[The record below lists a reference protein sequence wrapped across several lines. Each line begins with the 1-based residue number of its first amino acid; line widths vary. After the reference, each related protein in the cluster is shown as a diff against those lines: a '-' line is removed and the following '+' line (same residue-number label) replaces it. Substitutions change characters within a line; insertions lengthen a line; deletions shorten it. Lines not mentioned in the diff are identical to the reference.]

1 VAWPRQELGRPRIGY
16 DDQMNTT
23 SRTRDD
29 EQRVLGDFRDA
40 LDGWRKALEAHRMA
54 PPDHGFSARLTRL
67 AQAASEEARA
77 CRAAD
82 AAGFDWPPHRAAD
95 PRPPYELQP
104 GTGRRGPEGLW
115 RRFDEAVRQLNT
127 SATGQNM
134 LDVARAYDE
143 LAATAAE
150 LAEAV
155 EREDGASTRR
165 PRARTRRSA

>member
-1 VAWPRQELGRPRIGY
+1 MTSTSY

-23 SRTRDD
+23 SGASD
-29 EQRVLGDFRDA
+29 EERVLGGFRDA
-40 LDGWRKALEAHRMA
+40 LDDWRSALEAHRMA
-54 PPDHGFSARLTRL
+54 PPDHGFSARLSGL

-77 CRAAD
+77 CRAVD

-95 PRPPYELQP
+95 PQPPYELQP

-115 RRFDEAVRQLNT
+115 RRFDEAVRRLNT
-127 SATGQNM
+127 AATGQNM

-143 LAATAAE
+143 LAAAAGG

-155 EREDGASTRR
+155 EREDGAGARR
-165 PRARTRRSA
+165 PGTRARRSA

>member
-1 VAWPRQELGRPRIGY
+1 
-16 DDQMNTT
+16 MTTT
-23 SRTRDD
+23 SGTSG
-29 EQRVLGDFRDA
+29 EERVLSDFRDA
-40 LDGWRKALEAHRMA
+40 LDGWRNAIEAHRMA
-54 PPDHGFSARLTRL
+54 PPDHGFSARLASL
-67 AQAASEEARA
+67 ARAASEEARA

-127 SATGQNM
+127 AATGQNM
-134 LDVARAYDE
+134 LDVARTYDE
-143 LAATAAE
+143 LAVAAAE

-155 EREDGASTRR
+155 EREDGGSARR
-165 PRARTRRSA
+165 PRSRARRSA

>member
-1 VAWPRQELGRPRIGY
+1 MRMLVPRTSY

-23 SRTRDD
+23 SSTRD
-29 EQRVLGDFRDA
+29 EERVLGDFRDA
-40 LDGWRKALEAHRMA
+40 LDGWRNALEAHRMA
-54 PPDHGFSARLTRL
+54 PPDHGFSARLAGL

-104 GTGRRGPEGLW
+104 GTGRRGPERLW
-115 RRFDEAVRQLNT
+115 QRFDEAVRQLNT
-127 SATGQNM
+127 AATGQNM

-143 LAATAAE
+143 LAAAAAE
-150 LAEAV
+150 LAETV

-165 PRARTRRSA
+165 PRARKRRSA